1 VLVLVCIASAVM
13 IGAWLLALRAHL
25 RRQRRRATEWD
36 GAQQRPDLWTSSAR
50 CLSCGGAGVI
60 EERGGQAWFVCL
72 ACGQRR
78 ARQTR
83 G

>member
-1 VLVLVCIASAVM
+1 VLVLVGIASAVM

-25 RRQRRRATEWD
+25 RRQRRRAAEWE
-36 GAQQRPDLWTSSAR
+36 GAQRRPELWTSSAR

-60 EERGGQAWFVCL
+60 EERGGKLWFVCL
-72 ACGQRR
+72 MCGRQR